1 MLRVQSGRKRWRPHV
16 GSAGPQKLPG
26 TTQTEPRMYLN
37 SSILPGRQGPPH
49 RNLSL
54 QNPTNSPSKH
64 PEQGGWVPSACGPQ
78 PGLPGPPSPAPP
90 PHSCNRAATS
100 PQALACSPL
109 LCRLRLLVSWS
120 FLLSSSSSAAASCR
134 HLFRGSSPV
143 PASPPGAGPPGG
155 ARLPAA
161 ASSVGPASVA
171 TSEREWQPRE
181 SPS

>member
-37 SSILPGRQGPPH
+37 SSILPRRQGPPH
-49 RNLSL
+49 RN
-54 QNPTNSPSKH
+54 PFSPEPHKQ
-64 PEQGGWVPSACGPQ
+64 PEQTPGAGRLGPVGLWASA
-78 PGLPGPPSPAPP
+78 GPPWPPLPAPP
-90 PHSCNRAATS
+90 TAAS
-100 PQALACSPL
+100 GRPPPPQALACSPL
-109 LCRLRLLVSWS
+109 LCRLRLLASWS
-120 FLLSSSSSAAASCR
+120 FLLSSSSSAAASRR

-143 PASPPGAGPPGG
+143 PASPPGAGRPGG
-155 ARLPAA
+155 AWLPAA

-181 SPS
+181 SPG